1 MNQKQKFKTGV
12 DILMTAALMLL
23 MAYELVGQAAHEW
36 IGMGMVLLL
45 VAHHLLNWR
54 WISSLFKGKYTPYR
68 ILQTVL
74 VALVLAAM
82 LTQAVSGI
90 VLSRHLFSFLSI
102 QGGTRLARTLH
113 MLGAYWSFVL
123 ISLHLGIHRNMM
135 LYAVRKMAG
144 ASSPKQ
150 TMLLR
155 GLAGVIACYGL
166 YAFFQR
172 GIASYLFLQTQF
184 AFFDFE
190 EPLIFFFA
198 DYLAVMVL
206 FVAVGHYLAA
216 GIKRY
221 SKNNGK

>member
-1 MNQKQKFKTGV
+1 MDKKQKLKIGV
-12 DILMTAALMLL
+12 DILMTVALMLL

-45 VAHHLLNWR
+45 AFHHILNWK
-54 WISSLFKGKYTPYR
+54 WVLSLWKGRYTPYR

-123 ISLHLGIHRNMM
+123 ISLHLGIHLNMM
-135 LYAVRKMAG
+135 LYAVRKMTG

-155 GLAGVIACYGL
+155 GLTGVIACYGL

-172 GIASYLFLQTQF
+172 GIASYLLLQTQF